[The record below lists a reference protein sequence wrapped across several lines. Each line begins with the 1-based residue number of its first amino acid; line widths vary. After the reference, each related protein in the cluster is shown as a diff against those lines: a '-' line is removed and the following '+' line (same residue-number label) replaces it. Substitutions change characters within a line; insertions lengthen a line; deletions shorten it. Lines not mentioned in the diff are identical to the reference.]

1 VSAKPRLSLAIVV
14 LGLLIAF
21 GPAEARTYKWVDEN
35 GVTQYSQTPP
45 LKGDYEVVHGPAKP
59 ATGANKAA
67 SDLEIRLDQ
76 FEQRR
81 EEAARQR
88 AERKKASQQTAQRRA
103 DCEKS
108 KQNLEYFQSHP
119 QIRYTD
125 KDGNISYL
133 AEEDRQK
140 RMQAI
145 RDNIKK
151 LCK

>member
-1 VSAKPRLSLAIVV
+1 MSAKPRLSLAIVV

-35 GVTQYSQTPP
+35 GVTQYTQTPP
-45 LKGDYEVVHGPAKP
+45 PKGDYEQVRTTGKP
-59 ATGANKAA
+59 VADTPRATR
-67 SDLEIRLDQ
+67 DLEIRLDQ

-88 AERKKASQQTAQRRA
+88 AEKNKAHQEIAQRRA
-103 DCEKS
+103 DCEKA

-119 QIRYTD
+119 RIRYKD

-133 AEEDRQK
+133 AEEDRQNK
-140 RMQAI
+140 MQAI

>member
-1 VSAKPRLSLAIVV
+1 MSAITRLFVAVAG

-35 GVTQYSQTPP
+35 GVTQYTQTPP
-45 LKGDYEVVHGPAKP
+45 RKGDYEVVHGPARP
-59 ATGANKAA
+59 AAGADKAA
-67 SDLEIRLDQ
+67 SDLEIRLHQ
-76 FEQRR
+76 FQQRR
-81 EEAARQR
+81 DEAAKQR
-88 AERKKASQQTAQRRA
+88 AEKEKTSQQVAQRRA

-108 KQNLEYFQSHP
+108 KKNLNYFQTHP

-125 KDGNISYL
+125 KDGGISYL
-133 AEEDRQK
+133 TEEERQK
-140 RMQAI
+140 KIQAI